1 MTFLYIN
8 YYLPIIFPH
17 NYNIYINKIISM
29 FVSNIA
35 KRLSQSMALRY
46 NFSVEGEAN
55 FLEMVSQYFDKA
67 GNATGISKDR
77 LNFLKSP
84 DYSLKFNIP
93 YLTGTPIFIVDSGLI
108 EVVEAYRVQHKTHRL
123 PTKGGTRY
131 ASSINLQEVE
141 ALACLMTIK
150 NTIAGLPYGGAKG
163 GIKIDPRSLSK
174 REIDR
179 VTRNYTAALCKK
191 QSIGPAVDVPGP
203 DIGTGER

>member
-1 MTFLYIN
+1 
-8 YYLPIIFPH
+8 
-17 NYNIYINKIISM
+17 M
-29 FVSNIA
+29 FVSNIGR
-35 KRLSQSMALRY
+35 RLFQSMGIKY

-67 GNATGISKDR
+67 GHATGISKDR

-93 YLTGTPIFIVDSGLI
+93 YLTGICNLIIDSGLI

-131 ASSINLQEVE
+131 ANSINLQEVE

-174 REIDR
+174 REI
-179 VTRNYTAALCKK
+179 
-191 QSIGPAVDVPGP
+191 
-203 DIGTGER
+203 